1 MRGRKVQLRCKAL
14 RSPNKRGCDNKGLRS
29 SPLLPIFLIVLVDI
43 LGLTMLMPML
53 PFYAKTLGAS
63 ATQVGLLLAV
73 YALCQL
79 IAGPPLGKLSDRFG
93 RKPVLLVSQLG
104 TFIGFLILASAT
116 TLWMAFLSR
125 IIDGLTAGNLT
136 VAQAYISDVTKPKDR
151 AKSFAVIGIAFGV
164 GFLIGPAATAQI
176 ASQFGDKYAIY
187 AAAGLSALSI
197 VATLTLLPRHPVRPA
212 LEPGEDEGPVA
223 PGGERLGLTDWVAY
237 LEYFKRPGLAPIL
250 WQFFCFAVSFALY
263 TGGFALFAAQRF
275 GYGTTQVAHLM
286 TYAGFLGVILQ
297 GGLIGRLVKQFG
309 ESKLLVAGFAF
320 MSASCVAF
328 GFGFSFAAM
337 IFATTLMAGSGTIRP
352 VVSSLISQKAGRHEQ
367 GVVIG
372 LTQSLASVAQII
384 GPILAGALI
393 QNHLLYTW
401 AFVAAGV
408 AAMGVMIE
416 VNRS

>member
-1 MRGRKVQLRCKAL
+1 
-14 RSPNKRGCDNKGLRS
+14 LRS

-53 PFYAKTLGAS
+53 PFYAKTLGATE
-63 ATQVGLLLAV
+63 TQVGFLLAI

-79 IAGPPLGKLSDRFG
+79 VAGPPLGKLSDRFG

-116 TLWMAFLSR
+116 TLWVAFLSR
-125 IIDGLTAGNLT
+125 MIDGLTAGNLT

-176 ASQFGDKYAIY
+176 ASHFGDHYAIF

-197 VATLTLLPRHPVRPA
+197 CATLVLLPAHPVRPA
-212 LEPGEDEGPVA
+212 LEPGEDPGPAA
-223 PGGERLGLTDWVAY
+223 PGGERLGLTDWGTYAI
-237 LEYFKRPGLAPIL
+237 YFKRPGLAKVL
-250 WQFFCFAVSFALY
+250 WQFFCFAVAFALY
-263 TGGFALFAAQRF
+263 TGGFALFAAQRL
-275 GYGTTQVAHLM
+275 GYGTTQVAYLM
-286 TYAGFLGVILQ
+286 AYAGFLGVILQ
-297 GGLIGRLVKQFG
+297 GGLIGRLVKTFG
-309 ESKLLVAGFAF
+309 EAKLLIA
-320 MSASCVAF
+320 
-328 GFGFSFAAM
+328 GFGFMAVSCVVYGFGYSIAM
-337 IFATTLMAGSGTIRP
+337 MMVATTLMAGSGMIRP
-352 VVSSLISQKAGRHEQ
+352 VVSSLISQRAGRHEQ

-384 GPILAGALI
+384 GPILAGVLI

-401 AFVAAGV
+401 AFLAAGV
-408 AAMGVMIE
+408 AALGVLLE
-416 VNRS
+416 TAKT

>member
-1 MRGRKVQLRCKAL
+1 M
-14 RSPNKRGCDNKGLRS
+14 RS

-43 LGLTMLMPML
+43 LGLTMLMPLL

-63 ATQVGLLLAV
+63 ATQVGLLLAI

-79 IAGPPLGKLSDRFG
+79 VAGPPLGKLSDRFG

-104 TFIGFLILASAT
+104 TFIGFLMLASAT

-125 IIDGLTAGNLT
+125 MIDGLTAGNLT

-151 AKSFAVIGIAFGV
+151 AKSFAVIGIAFGI

-176 ASQFGDKYAIY
+176 ASRFGDHYAIF

-197 VATLTLLPRHPVRPA
+197 LATLALLPAHPVRPA
-212 LEPGEDEGPVA
+212 LEPGEDPGPDPGPAA
-223 PGGERLGLTDWVAY
+223 PGGERLGLTDWGAY
-237 LEYFKRPGLAPIL
+237 LEYFKRPGLAPVL

-263 TGGFALFAAQRF
+263 TGGFALFAAQRL
-275 GYGTTQVAHLM
+275 GYGTTEVAHLM
-286 TYAGFLGVILQ
+286 TWAGFLGVILQ
-297 GGLIGRLVKQFG
+297 GGFIGRLVKLFG
-309 ESKLLVAGFAF
+309 ESKLLASGFAF
-320 MSASCVAF
+320 MTVSCIAY
-328 GFGFSFAAM
+328 GFGFSWSAM
-337 IFATTLMAGSGTIRP
+337 LFATTLMAGSGTIRP

-372 LTQSLASVAQII
+372 LTQSLSSIAQIV
-384 GPILAGALI
+384 GPILAGVLI

-401 AFVAAGV
+401 AFIAAGV
-408 AAMGVMIE
+408 AVMGLMIE
-416 VNRS
+416 STRS